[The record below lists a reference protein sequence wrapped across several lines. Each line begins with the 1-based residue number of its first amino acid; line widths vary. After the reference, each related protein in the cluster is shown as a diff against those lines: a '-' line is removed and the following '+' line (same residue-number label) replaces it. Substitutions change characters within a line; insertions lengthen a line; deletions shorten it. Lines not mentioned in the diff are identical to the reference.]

1 MSVELWQQCVDLL
14 RDELPSQQFNT
25 WIRPLQVE
33 AEGDELRVY
42 APNRFVL
49 DWVNEK
55 YLGRLL
61 ELLGER
67 GEGQLPA
74 LSLLIG
80 SKRSRTP
87 RAAIVPSQTHVA
99 PPPPVAPPPAPVQPV
114 SAAPVVVPR
123 EELPPVMTTMTTA
136 PSVSSDPYEPEE
148 PSIDPLAAAMPA
160 GAAPAVRTERNVQV
174 EGALKHTSYLNRTF
188 TFENF
193 VEGKSNQL
201 ARAAA
206 WQVADNLKHGYN
218 PLFLYGGVGLGKTH
232 LMHAVGNHLL
242 KKNPNAKVVYL
253 HSERFVADMVKAL
266 QLNAINEF
274 KRFYRSV
281 DALLIDDIQFFARKE
296 RSQEEF
302 FHTFN
307 ALLEGGQQV
316 ILTSDR
322 YPKEI
327 EGLEERLKSRFGWGL
342 TVAVEPPELET
353 RVAILMKKAE
363 QAKIELPHDAA
374 FFIAQRIRSNVREL
388 EGALKRVIA
397 HSHFMGRPITIEL
410 IRESLKDLLALQDKL
425 VSIDNIQRTV
435 AEYYKIKISDLLSKR
450 RSRSVARPRQVAM
463 ALSKELTNHSLPEI
477 GVAFGGRDHTT
488 VLHACRKIA
497 QLRESDAD
505 IREDYKNLLRTLTT

>member
-1 MSVELWQQCVDLL
+1 MSVSVELWQQCVELL
-14 RDELPSQQFNT
+14 RDELPAQQFNT

-49 DWVNEK
+49 DWVNDK
-55 YLGRLL
+55 YLSRLL
-61 ELLGER
+61 ELLSER
-67 GEGQLPA
+67 TNGVVPA

-80 SKRSRTP
+80 SKRSSAP
-87 RAAIVPSQTHVA
+87 RAAAVSTP
-99 PPPPVAPPPAPVQPV
+99 
-114 SAAPVVVPR
+114 SAAPRTPA
-123 EELPPVMTTMTTA
+123 TTA
-136 PSVSSDPYEPEE
+136 VAPAAAGSAQAE
-148 PSIDPLAAAMPA
+148 PSRASFDPMA
-160 GAAPAVRTERNVQV
+160 GAASQQAPARTERSVQV
-174 EGALKHTSYLNRTF
+174 EGGLKHTSYLNRTF
-188 TFENF
+188 TFDNF

-206 WQVADNLKHGYN
+206 WQVADNPKHGYN

-242 KKNPNAKVVYL
+242 AKNPNAKVVYL

-281 DALLIDDIQFFARKE
+281 DALLIDDIQFFAKKE

-342 TVAVEPPELET
+342 TVGVEPPELET
-353 RVAILMKKAE
+353 RVAILMKKAD
-363 QAKIELPHDAA
+363 QAKIDLPHDAA

-397 HSHFMGRPITIEL
+397 HSHFMGRDITIEL

-477 GVAFGGRDHTT
+477 GDAFGGRDHTT

-497 QLRESDAD
+497 QLKESDAD